1 MLISEMPML
10 LTKTRLSSSYK
21 YMQPKEI
28 EPSRVVLNFGC
39 GDNKL
44 NYVLLPNIEALKYQA
59 GVGGGLWIG
68 EWLTGCPN

>member
-1 MLISEMPML
+1 MLISEVPML

-39 GDNKL
+39 GDNNL
-44 NYVLLPNIEALKYQA
+44 NYVLLPNIEALNYQA
-59 GVGGGLWIG
+59 GVGG
-68 EWLTGCPN
+68 